1 MPIDPITAPPPG
13 GMYTTQPP
21 RAPQQ
26 KMDSNVFMTLLV
38 TQLQHQDPGSPMD
51 TNAMIGQTTQLAMM
65 ERLTELSAQGEESF
79 GLQMRAAAAALIGK
93 KVNYTKDDGTVVTGT
108 AASVS
113 FEGAVPRVKVGDA
126 TVPLDKISGIAS

>member
-1 MPIDPITAPPPG
+1 MPIDPVTAPAPG
-13 GMYTTQPP
+13 GMYATAPS
-21 RAPQQ
+21 RVPQQ
-26 KMDSNVFMTLLV
+26 QMDSKVFMTLLV

-65 ERLTELSAQGEESF
+65 ERLTELSAQGEEAF

-93 KVNYTKDDGTVVTGT
+93 KVSYAKEDGTEVTGI
-108 AASVS
+108 ASSVS

-126 TVPLDKISGIAS
+126 TVPLDQISGIVS